1 MRTQACSAVECFTY
15 RASNG
20 GPDPPL
26 KRAKMVSWKDL
37 GDGLGAVPR
46 VALRL
51 DYWLPVLRRLLFSQV
66 FLGYALAA
74 GLLFFMGSQFLADAR
89 QPGMLGVLM
98 MGLMLGPSLLMVAAS
113 LLVPYG
119 LWAFSPSVGR
129 VLRAQGE
136 LRAAQVEE
144 PPPFLHYLLWAV
156 PLVVLSVL
164 SGALLWLPVLH
175 RGMLGDAFTYASIAV
190 LTLALM
196 KLYARAA
203 LAAHYARE
211 DIDLFLATTRWQ
223 RLLAWAPLSLAV
235 AWGLAESFELL
246 AKALALPVPW
256 FLGPSP
262 AFLALLAGHALAAIL
277 VGIAY
282 VATLLFACE
291 RMATPPEEPLTSV
304 TLVLPPRLAPR
315 PRPRIVARPAM
326 SWRGRVAITLAVL
339 AVVPAAAWLARAPL
353 VDWYLDGRGTQYS
366 IAVDVVNRHFRSQ
379 GAALDAGRRED
390 RLVAGYVLENCMGHR
405 EPARWLGYVVQP
417 TPQHQDWMLTCAAC
431 NGPRGTVQR
440 LLVDMPALP
449 HLASALPTH
458 GDGKRPR
465 TALACAVAANDMGLA
480 HQLLPAQ
487 TRGIAVRG
495 QYSALQAAIERRYWP
510 MARMLVHT
518 AGDRQ
523 ELQRSVLMALEQARV
538 RRGATP
544 AELVPGLRLAGLPL
558 EVADSQGRNLFH
570 YAAMWH
576 DLPLARALLEQNLP
590 APYGPTQPDAEGE
603 LPWRY
608 VLRKAEQDGKPL
620 NDEGIELLRL
630 LLPETLTIGP

>member
-1 MRTQACSAVECFTY
+1 
-15 RASNG
+15 
-20 GPDPPL
+20 
-26 KRAKMVSWKDL
+26 MVAWKDL

-51 DYWLPVLRRLLFSQV
+51 DYWLPVLRRLVLSRV

-74 GLLFFMGSQFLADAR
+74 GLLYYVGSQFLADAR

-98 MGLMLGPSLLMVAAS
+98 MGLMLGPSLLVVAAS
-113 LLVPYG
+113 LLVPYA
-119 LWAFSPSVGR
+119 LWAFGPPVGR

-136 LRAAQVEE
+136 LRAARVEE
-144 PPPFLHYLLWAV
+144 QPPFAHYLLWAV

-164 SGALLWLPVLH
+164 CGALLWLPALH
-175 RGMLGDAFTYASIAV
+175 RGMLGDAFTYASIAL

-196 KLYARAA
+196 KLLARAA

-211 DIDLFLATTRWQ
+211 DIDLFLALTRWQ
-223 RLLAWAPLSLAV
+223 RLLAWVPLSCALAW
-235 AWGLAESFELL
+235 ALAESFELL
-246 AKALALPVPW
+246 ARALALPGTW
-256 FLGPSP
+256 FLHPSP
-262 AFLALLAGHALAAIL
+262 TFLGLLAGHALAAIL
-277 VGIAY
+277 VGIAC

-291 RMATPPEEPLTSV
+291 RIATPPEEPLTSV

-339 AVVPAAAWLARAPL
+339 VLVPAAAWLARAPL
-353 VDWYLDGRGTQYS
+353 VDWYLGGRGTQYS

-390 RLVAGYVLENCMGHR
+390 RLLAGYVLENCMGHR
-405 EPARWLGYVVQP
+405 EQARWLAHVVQP

-458 GDGKRPR
+458 GDGKRTR

-523 ELQRSVLMALEQARV
+523 ELQRSVLTALEQAHARG
-538 RRGATP
+538 GATP
-544 AELVPGLRLAGLPL
+544 ADLVPGLRLAGLPL
-558 EVADSQGRNLFH
+558 EVADGQGRNLFH
-570 YAAMWH
+570 YAALWH
-576 DLPLARALLEQNLP
+576 DLPLARALLAQNLP
-590 APYGPTQPDAEGE
+590 PSFGPTQPDAAGV
-603 LPWRY
+603 LPWTY
-608 VLRKAEQDGKPL
+608 VLRRAEQDGQPMSE
-620 NDEGIELLRL
+620 DATELLRL
-630 LLPETLTIGP
+630 LLPETLTIGQ